1 MGRQNACQRTC
12 CALSLLSLRSH
23 ILVCQAGD
31 FASGCD
37 ICQPGRDDRRP
48 SGASTLGASL
58 SNSSFASGLGRS
70 SAAGAELPRLTR
82 HISKNTLVYWSCSC
96 GCHTWLLY
104 APVIL
109 GMRQDPCTLKTYW
122 FRLTKP
128 QRCDAGHLVGKRLES
143 FSRLPDK
150 AHVIGYPPI
159 ALRPQSHQQARG
171 LATGYQFFRRWDS
184 GYLFEM
190 FASAASAAAI
200 FFALTE
206 QHITQLC
213 SKRAQLAY
221 PQERIHAW

>member
-31 FASGCD
+31 SASGCD

-70 SAAGAELPRLTR
+70 SAAGAALPRLTR

-143 FSRLPDK
+143 FFKAPRQSACDWLP
-150 AHVIGYPPI
+150 
-159 ALRPQSHQQARG
+159 
-171 LATGYQFFRRWDS
+171 TN
-184 GYLFEM
+184 
-190 FASAASAAAI
+190 
-200 FFALTE
+200 
-206 QHITQLC
+206 C
-213 SKRAQLAY
+213 SKTAEPPAGQGPSY
-221 PQERIHAW
+221 RIPVFQKVGFWLPI